1 VEGGWK
7 PLQASGLYERR
18 RYLTEIDRNDLA
30 QEVLSLGSEIDSR
43 RDFRG
48 RDRGFEIRRVAEV
61 LLERYSQRSAQRDAA
76 IEEFREQHGRKPSDN
91 EVAVL
96 VRKSRADKLTEIAT
110 EQDQRQ
116 RRARLSPEE
125 SNSLDR
131 RDLLNV
137 RDLLA
142 GHTGCLAS
150 RIADTVRQAILAA
163 YCPPSPV
170 LPSVLLPSAQAAE
183 PFPSALVHLNHGAQ
197 ILFRRVP

>member
-1 VEGGWK
+1 MEGRWK
-7 PLQASGLYERR
+7 ALEASGLYERR
-18 RYLTEIDRNDLA
+18 RYLREVYRNALA
-30 QEVLSLGSEIDSR
+30 QEVRSLGSEIDSR

-48 RDRGFEIRRVAEV
+48 RDRGFEIRRVADE

-76 IEEFREQHGRKPSDN
+76 IEEFREQNGRKPTDN

-110 EQDQRQ
+110 EQVQRQ
-116 RRARLSPEE
+116 QRARLSPEE
-125 SNSLDR
+125 SNSLDH
-131 RDLLNV
+131 

-142 GHTGCLAS
+142 GHTGSPAS

-163 YCPPSPV
+163 YCPPPPI

-183 PFPSALVHLNHGAQ
+183 PFPSALIHLDHGAQ
-197 ILFRRVP
+197 ILFRRVS